1 MITLKS
7 NLLVKDEKSDE
18 VKISLKNL
26 NNSINVLDNYFIKK
40 ENEKIVWVTDRI
52 CDHNFGKLIVNFK
65 NDKNVAI
72 CPMHNWKLN
81 LKNLN
86 YINVNNKKKKLDFKI
101 EDDFVV
107 IKNAEKIIEFQD
119 SGKSTNEDVEV
130 RYLSHASVLITYK
143 GCKIL
148 TDPWFFGP
156 AFSNGWWL
164 KEPPTFDIKK
174 IINNIDIVYI
184 SHNHP
189 DHLHIETLACIKK
202 NIQIITPKFKSGS
215 TSKLLKRIGFTNIK
229 LCEFN
234 KVYTANKIL
243 DFSILKS
250 GDFKDDSGIFFN
262 INEKK
267 ILINVDS
274 NNLNGGILPK
284 NIDLLLS
291 SYAGGAS
298 GFPLCFENYSEEEK
312 KRILLRNKNAQFSM
326 VTNLISKTK
335 CKIFMPYAGF
345 FSELALRDSY
355 IKKNNKKNDIDRI
368 ITFYENKK
376 EKPKII
382 DHQKF
387 DTIKLSKLENQDFLK
402 QNTTK
407 PLYTLNKSYV
417 DSYIKKVKKKFKSSN
432 KNEKYVL
439 DYFKN
444 SDFKASLF
452 LFVVLSDDNFKP
464 KKSGFFVN
472 FCKKKI
478 AASKSSPKELFEKF
492 KLRDKN
498 TDVNY
503 LLIKVRED
511 SFYNTIANKLP
522 WEDLLIG
529 FQCKIDR
536 KPNIYNN
543 EFWYHF
549 TNLYIDKIN
558 FRYENPC
565 NQCDRLLQSI
575 Y

>member
-1 MITLKS
+1 MITLVS
-7 NLLVKDEKSDE
+7 NLLVKSEKSDE
-18 VKISLKNL
+18 VKIPLKSL

-40 ENEKIVWVTDRI
+40 EDEKIVWVTDRI

-65 NDKNVAI
+65 NDKNIAI

-86 YINVNNKKKKLDFKI
+86 YNNVNNKKKKLDFKI
-101 EDDFVV
+101 KDDFVV
-107 IKNAEKIIEFQD
+107 IENSEKIIEFPLNNITT
-119 SGKSTNEDVEV
+119 SEDVEV

-164 KEPPTFDIKK
+164 KKPPSFDIEK
-174 IINNIDIVYI
+174 IINDVDVVYI

-215 TSKLLKRIGFTNIK
+215 TSTLLKRIGFTNIK

-234 KVYTANKIL
+234 KVYSINKIL

-262 INEKK
+262 INKKK

-298 GFPLCFENYSEEEK
+298 GFPLCFENYSKNEK
-312 KRILLRNKNAQFSM
+312 ERILLRNKNAQFAM
-326 VTNLISKTK
+326 VTNLINKTK

-345 FSELALRDSY
+345 FSELALRDDY
-355 IKKNNKKNDIDRI
+355 IKKNNKKNKINRI
-368 ITFYENKK
+368 IKFYENKK
-376 EKPKII
+376 ESPKII

-387 DTIKLSKLENQDFLK
+387 DTIILSKLGNGNFLK
-402 QNTTK
+402 QNTSR
-407 PLYTLNKSYV
+407 PLYSLKSSYV
-417 DSYIKKVKKKFKSSN
+417 NNYIKKMKKKFKSSD
-432 KNEKYVL
+432 KNEKYAL

-444 SDFKASLF
+444 SNFKSKLY
-452 LFVVLSDDNFKP
+452 LFVIPTDDNFKP

-472 FCKKKI
+472 FCKKEI
-478 AASKSSPKELFEKF
+478 DSSKSSTKKLFEKF
-492 KLRDKN
+492 KLKDESS
-498 TDVNY
+498 DINY

-511 SFYNTIANKLP
+511 SFYNTIINKLP

-529 FQCKIDR
+529 FQCKISR

-543 EFWYHF
+543 NFWYHF

-565 NQCDRLLQSI
+565 NQCDRLLQTI